1 MSRPDAKGKGGGG
14 TDQWFVTH
22 GKRTQDN
29 TEKGTATM
37 PCTLPNMG
45 HRFDK
50 VAKALATGVSRRD
63 AFKYVGAGVL
73 AAMLANVGVR
83 EAEAARCQAGSCG
96 ACPPII
102 GCQGHNSSDDQC
114 VCLTKVKAGACLNAL
129 RAKCIQNASCAGLIA
144 CSKGSVCKGIGLN
157 WKCIDGACCG
167 ILGLCGALCGTV
179 PPCCSAQGG
188 PKARS
193 LASLAG

>member
-1 MSRPDAKGKGGGG
+1 
-14 TDQWFVTH
+14 
-22 GKRTQDN
+22 
-29 TEKGTATM
+29 M

-50 VAKALATGVSRRD
+50 VAKVLATGVSRRD

-83 EAEAARCQAGSCG
+83 QAEAARCQSGTCG

-102 GCQGHNSSDDQC
+102 GCQGHNSETDQC
-114 VCLTKVKAGACLNAL
+114 LCLTKVKAGVCLNPL
-129 RAKCIQNASCAGLIA
+129 RAKCIQNAVCADLTTCTKSRA
-144 CSKGSVCKGIGLN
+144 CRTQFGDNFRCT
-157 WKCIDGACCG
+157 DGACCG
-167 ILGLCGALCGTV
+167 VIGVCTALCGTV

-188 PKARS
+188 PKGAS
-193 LASLAG
+193 LASLGG